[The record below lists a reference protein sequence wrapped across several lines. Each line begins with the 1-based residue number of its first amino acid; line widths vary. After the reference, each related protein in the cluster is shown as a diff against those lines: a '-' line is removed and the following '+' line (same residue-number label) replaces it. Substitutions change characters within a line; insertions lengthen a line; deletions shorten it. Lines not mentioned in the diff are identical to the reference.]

1 MENILDQY
9 EETVSVEELFTEE
22 LEALEE
28 QYNRL
33 VELDTDEAQNTANS
47 LIHIIT
53 YFRVRLGLETTDLEE
68 VYGADPSRTIH

>member
-1 MENILDQY
+1 MENTLEQY

-28 QYNRL
+28 QYNKL
-33 VELDTDEAQNTANS
+33 VALETDEAQNTANS

-53 YFRVRLGLETTDLEE
+53 YFRVRLGLTTEDLED
-68 VYGADPSRTIH
+68 VYGADPDRTIH

>member
-1 MENILDQY
+1 MEEHF

-28 QYNRL
+28 QYNKL
-33 VELDTDEAQNTANS
+33 IDLDTAEAQSTANS

-53 YFRVRLGLETTDLEE
+53 YFRVRLGLTTEDLED